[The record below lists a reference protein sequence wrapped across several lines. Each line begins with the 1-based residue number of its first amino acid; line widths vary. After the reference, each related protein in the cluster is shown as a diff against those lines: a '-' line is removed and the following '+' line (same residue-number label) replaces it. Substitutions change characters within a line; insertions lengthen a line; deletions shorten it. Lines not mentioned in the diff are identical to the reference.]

1 MSKPQEK
8 QQLWVRFPENE
19 AKLCIMTLDGRAGL
33 LLMHKADERGDA
45 VRRGAKAMGF
55 RTVKMKSGAI
65 ASVFMRTESGY
76 PFGIRALAQGLGG
89 VAMNIPLSVLH
100 AESFPRQAPKAQ
112 TKTERTVES
121 APVRSAP
128 SQAQTPAPKEDE
140 EPKKPVADP
149 TVGDE
154 IAKLMS
160 GLDLKPDAP
169 ETPDADDDQPDL
181 F

>member
-100 AESFPRQAPKAQ
+100 ANRSRAKHRKLKQRRSERLNRLLCVLLLLRFRPPHPKRMRNRKNLLP
-112 TKTERTVES
+112 TR
-121 APVRSAP
+121 RS
-128 SQAQTPAPKEDE
+128 EM
-140 EPKKPVADP
+140 
-149 TVGDE
+149 
-154 IAKLMS
+154 KL
-160 GLDLKPDAP
+160 
-169 ETPDADDDQPDL
+169 QN
-181 F
+181 